1 MCQAAAAKAADILGC
16 SELKQEQM
24 QVVTAVLLGGT
35 SSPYYLL
42 AAERRCVYAVLPAA
56 FDALSAKG
64 LKTCYITGGQL
75 QNTCAKEAVV
85 AAT

>member
-1 MCQAAAAKAADILGC
+1 
-16 SELKQEQM
+16 M

-42 AAERRCVYAVLPAA
+42 AAERRCVYAFLPAA

-64 LKTCYITGGQL
+64 LKTCCITGGQL
-75 QNTCAKEAVV
+75 ENTCAKKAVV